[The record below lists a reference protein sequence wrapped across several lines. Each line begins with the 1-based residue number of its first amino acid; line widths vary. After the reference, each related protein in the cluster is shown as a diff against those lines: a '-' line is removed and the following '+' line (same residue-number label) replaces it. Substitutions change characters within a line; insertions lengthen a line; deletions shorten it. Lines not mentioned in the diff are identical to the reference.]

1 MDSVTLPGS
10 HSPCLLFLFWMSE
23 MSPLFYALPMTVSDS
38 GTKRWKRQIV
48 KSKGDALPSVRVLGT
63 CPMAAASTVAPPV
76 LDGLGAGAEEK
87 GKSVEMGNYFS
98 PGIF

>member
-1 MDSVTLPGS
+1 
-10 HSPCLLFLFWMSE
+10 
-23 MSPLFYALPMTVSDS
+23 MSPLFFALPMTVSDP
-38 GTKRWKRQIV
+38 GIKRWKRQIV

-63 CPMAAASTVAPPV
+63 CPMAAASTVAPAL

-87 GKSVEMGNYFS
+87 GKSIKMGNYFS